1 MANDLLSAFRAA
13 VAARG
18 QDVALIDGTGPQTT
32 FAGLLERAEAL
43 AAYLAGRGIGPGDP
57 VLLATPLDARL
68 YASLAALWML
78 GATAVFPE
86 PALGI
91 RGLRHAISAVRPKAF
106 LSAGKYRW
114 LHLLLPPLWRL
125 RPLSANVGGSG
136 PLPTYV
142 PVPDDI
148 ALISFTSGSTGRP
161 KTILRSHGFMT
172 AQWRAVAPL
181 MQTGDP
187 GRDLVAF
194 PVFVLVNLAAGR
206 GSVLPFWRQGR
217 ETPDATTFA
226 RFCADAN
233 VTRLLVPPAICE
245 TLAKHG
251 IPETVTTILTGG
263 GPLYPDTA
271 AALMARKPALRLVT
285 VYGSTEAEPIAE
297 IDSAAITDMDRQA
310 MRNGAGLLVGPP
322 VPGLRLRI
330 VDDEIQVAGDHVNRG
345 YLDPSDNAGN
355 KIAEGDT
362 VWHRTGDAGRTD
374 GQGRL
379 WLLGRHGQRVE
390 LAGGPVYPFQIETAV
405 RFWPGVTRA
414 ALISTA
420 SGPVLAV
427 EGDEARLTEWR
438 TAGAALGVANVAPVA
453 VIPMDAR
460 HGSKVDVAALRR
472 MLGTTD
478 RVGLSDG

>member
-1 MANDLLSAFRAA
+1 MADDLLSAFRRA
-13 VAARG
+13 VAAHG
-18 QDVALIDGTGPQTT
+18 PEVALVDGQGRQIS
-32 FAGLLERAEAL
+32 FAALLGQAEGL
-43 AAYLAGRGIGPGDP
+43 AADLAARGIEPGDR

-78 GATAVFPE
+78 GAAAVFPE

-91 RGLRHAISAVRPKAF
+91 RGLRHAISTMRPKAF

-125 RPLSANVGGSG
+125 RPLSANVGSSGPG
-136 PLPTYV
+136 PLPDYV
-142 PVPDDI
+142 PAPDDI
-148 ALISFTSGSTGRP
+148 ALISFTSGTTGRP

-217 ETPDATTFA
+217 ETPDVGILAL
-226 RFCADAN
+226 RCADKN
-233 VTRLLVPPAICE
+233 ITRLLVPPAICE
-245 TLAKHG
+245 ALAKHG

-271 AALMARKPALRLVT
+271 AALMTRKPALRLVT

-297 IDSAAITDMDRQA
+297 IDSAAITDVDRQA

-330 VDDEIQVAGDHVNRG
+330 AGDEVQVAGDHVNRG
-345 YLDPSDNAGN
+345 YFDAADNAGN

-362 VWHRTGDAGRTD
+362 VWHRTGDAGRMD

-390 LAGGPVYPFQIETAV
+390 LAGGPAYPFQIETAA

-427 EGDEARLTEWR
+427 EGDETRLTEWR
-438 TAGAALGVANVAPVA
+438 AAGAALGIENV
-453 VIPMDAR
+453 
-460 HGSKVDVAALRR
+460 
-472 MLGTTD
+472 
-478 RVGLSDG
+478 